1 MKGQNTSK
9 IRGSRMNLLKCKVF
23 KFAESGN
30 IQAVRDLK
38 ALNSMNRKSLDIH
51 SIAEFYAIEKNVY

>member
-1 MKGQNTSK
+1 
-9 IRGSRMNLLKCKVF
+9 MNSLKCKVF

-30 IQAVRDLK
+30 KQAISDLK

>member
-1 MKGQNTSK
+1 MKESK
-9 IRGSRMNLLKCKVF
+9 EIIDRLDRL
-23 KFAESGN
+23 ESK
-30 IQAVRDLK
+30 QAISDLK